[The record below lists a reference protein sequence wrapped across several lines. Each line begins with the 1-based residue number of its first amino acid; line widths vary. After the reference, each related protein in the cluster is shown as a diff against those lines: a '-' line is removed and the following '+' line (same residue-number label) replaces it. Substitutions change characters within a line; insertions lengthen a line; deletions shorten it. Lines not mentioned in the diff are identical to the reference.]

1 MNRMIILLLALTVS
15 CTSSTKK
22 TEEHDQDEHAMHE
35 HNMPVESKDVKSPH
49 TAAMVNIGENHV
61 HIDYSSPRVRRRQIF
76 GGLVAYDEVW
86 STGAHQATFINFAKD
101 VKIEGKI
108 VKAGKY
114 AFFTIP
120 GKEKWTIIL
129 NTNWDQHLADEYS
142 KSNDVIRFDVTPSMS
157 DDIKEELTFE
167 VIPKDD
173 KSGIIRFQWEK
184 ITFEFD
190 IINH

>member
-1 MNRMIILLLALTVS
+1 MVKIVDYKTFEKEDGNS
-15 CTSSTKK
+15 C
-22 TEEHDQDEHAMHE
+22 
-35 HNMPVESKDVKSPH
+35 
-49 TAAMVNIGENHV
+49 
-61 HIDYSSPRVRRRQIF
+61 
-76 GGLVAYDEVW
+76 
-86 STGAHQATFINFAKD
+86 AKD

-120 GKEKWTIIL
+120 GKDKWTIIL

-142 KSNDVIRFDVTPSMS
+142 KSNDVIRFDVIPSVS
-157 DDIKEELTFE
+157 DDIIEELTFE

-173 KSGIIRFQWEK
+173 KSGTIRFQWEK

-190 IINH
+190 IINN

>member
-1 MNRMIILLLALTVS
+1 MNRMIILLVALTVS

-35 HNMPVESKDVKSPH
+35 HSMPQSKNVKSPH

-120 GKEKWTIIL
+120 TKENWTIIF

-157 DDIKEELTFE
+157 DDIIEELTFE

-173 KSGIIRFQWEK
+173 KSGTIRFQWEK
-184 ITFEFD
+184 VTFEFN
-190 IINH
+190 IINN